1 METTPK
7 KKKRRLKKKYR
18 RALQLIGIFTL
29 LMIVGIILE
38 KTVHRRSAAP
48 GEDPKKAAE
57 EEIVIGHGAI
67 VGVPSYKKEFDDSNS
82 VQLAA
87 AERYG
92 IKPVA
97 DREAAAALSDK
108 LVLIEDGSYYIVDT
122 LKHSVP
128 YLTFQAA
135 GVLETIGRNFRDSLY
150 AKGRIPHRLVITS
163 ILRTEA
169 DVAVLR
175 RRNVNASPNS
185 THRYAT
191 TFDIA
196 YARYADS
203 DAPKPAGLREVEPW
217 EMRKV
222 LAEVLRDLRAEGL
235 IYVKYETRQP
245 CFHITARR

>member
-1 METTPK
+1 METPPK

-18 RALQLIGIFTL
+18 RALQLIGVFTL
-29 LMIVGIILE
+29 LMIIGIILE
-38 KTVHRRSAAP
+38 KSLRHRPKAP
-48 GEDPKKAAE
+48 KE
-57 EEIVIGHGAI
+57 EKQPVEEVVIGNGTI
-67 VGVPSYKKEFDDSNS
+67 VGVPSYKKEFDDSNN
-82 VQLAA
+82 VQLIA

-97 DREAAAALSDK
+97 DRDAAAALTDK

-163 ILRTEA
+163 VLRAQA
-169 DVAVLR
+169 DVNVLR
-175 RRNVNASPNS
+175 RRNVNASANS
-185 THRYAT
+185 THCYAT
-191 TFDIA
+191 TFDIT

-203 DAPKPAGLREVEPW
+203 DAPKPAGLRDAEPW
-217 EMRKV
+217 ELKKV
-222 LAEVLRDLRAEGL
+222 LAEVLRDLRNEGL